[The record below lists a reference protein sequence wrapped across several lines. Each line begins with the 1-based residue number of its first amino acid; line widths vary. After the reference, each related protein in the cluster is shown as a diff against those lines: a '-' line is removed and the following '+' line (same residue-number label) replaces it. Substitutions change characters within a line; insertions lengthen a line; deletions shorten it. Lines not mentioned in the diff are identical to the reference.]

1 MKEYPTPW
9 QRKMMWAALTA
20 CFVVVLVVIV
30 AAVIWTGASIISFLQ
45 PILIPVAIAAI
56 LAYLLDPLVTKMSRG
71 TLTRTKAIALLFAIG
86 FFALGG
92 LAAWLVPTISVQ
104 SENFARQI
112 PSYTERAR
120 DYIVDLIY
128 RFDQTF
134 GLLGAGQTQSASKN
148 LTNFLIGPG
157 PSPSP
162 HRQTTASPTGSPQLT
177 APPAQVIAPT
187 QPKLSSAERQR
198 IQAYVEKQMPKLQEA
213 LPTLLGK
220 LWDILKTSIGGFLGA
235 TGFLLSLI
243 LVPVYLFFLLKEKPR
258 IKERWTDYLPLR
270 ASPLKN
276 EVADVIL
283 QINSYVVAYFRG
295 QLLVCLVDGILI
307 GTALT
312 AIGLNFAPLIGAMVV
327 VLTMIPYI
335 GIIICWVPAVLIA
348 AFQWGDWTHPI
359 IVTAIF
365 IVIQNLEGLFY
376 APRIV
381 GNYVGLHP
389 MTVIVSIFVWGL
401 IIGGVIGPLL
411 AVPLTATLKVLFG
424 RYVWGRQSSSGTHS
438 MFQRQLRR
446 GRLTVAIA
454 GLAIAFLIGFFFV
467 SYGSK
472 LYENWREG
480 RLLHQVSTLLQ
491 EGKLSKAAQMAQ
503 ELARRHPDSLAALS
517 VLADTAERQN
527 LEEAVAWRERIARL
541 LPKDPE
547 SQLNFASAAL
557 RFAKLDLAR
566 EALNRVSPRDRDSV
580 AFHVFASWL
589 ARAEGNFAEQ
599 EEQFAAAVTKE
610 PKNDLYQFN
619 LAALQI
625 RSKDATKS
633 KDARDTLERLITIAP
648 YRTGA
653 LRALLNDAVER
664 NDRTAADSFAQQ
676 LQMSPEVTFGDYL
689 LCLNFYR
696 KLDEKKFRQ
705 LLEKVKPF
713 SARNASDLALL
724 IEWMN
729 QKGLAGDVVKWVDKS
744 PPARLSSP
752 PAVAV
757 ADVYA
762 TVKNWS
768 RLKR

>member
-1 MKEYPTPW
+1 MKDYPTLW

-20 CFVVVLVVIV
+20 CFVVVLAVIV
-30 AAVIWTGASIISFLQ
+30 AAVIWAGASLISFLQ

-56 LAYLLDPLVTKMSRG
+56 LAYLLDPLVTKMSRRA
-71 TLTRTKAIALLFAIG
+71 LTRTKAIALLFAIG

-104 SENFARQI
+104 SANFARQI

-134 GLLGAGQTQSASKN
+134 GLVGAGHTESASKN

-162 HRQTTASPTGSPQLT
+162 QHTTASPTGSPQPNT
-177 APPAQVIAPT
+177 PSPQVIAPS

-258 IKERWTDYLPLR
+258 IEERWTDYLPLR

-276 EVADVIL
+276 EVADVIS

-312 AIGLNFAPLIGAMVV
+312 LFGLNFAAVIGAMVV

-335 GIIICWVPAVLIA
+335 GILICWVPAVLIA
-348 AFQWGDWTHPI
+348 AFQWGDWMHSI
-359 IVTAIF
+359 GVTLIF
-365 IVIQNLEGLFY
+365 IGIQNLEGFFY

-424 RYVWGRQSSSGTHS
+424 RYVWGRHLREQSLPIETALKSNEIEVSS
-438 MFQRQLRR
+438 R
-446 GRLTVAIA
+446 
-454 GLAIAFLIGFFFV
+454 
-467 SYGSK
+467 
-472 LYENWREG
+472 
-480 RLLHQVSTLLQ
+480 
-491 EGKLSKAAQMAQ
+491 
-503 ELARRHPDSLAALS
+503 
-517 VLADTAERQN
+517 
-527 LEEAVAWRERIARL
+527 
-541 LPKDPE
+541 
-547 SQLNFASAAL
+547 
-557 RFAKLDLAR
+557 
-566 EALNRVSPRDRDSV
+566 
-580 AFHVFASWL
+580 
-589 ARAEGNFAEQ
+589 
-599 EEQFAAAVTKE
+599 
-610 PKNDLYQFN
+610 
-619 LAALQI
+619 
-625 RSKDATKS
+625 
-633 KDARDTLERLITIAP
+633 
-648 YRTGA
+648 
-653 LRALLNDAVER
+653 
-664 NDRTAADSFAQQ
+664 
-676 LQMSPEVTFGDYL
+676 
-689 LCLNFYR
+689 
-696 KLDEKKFRQ
+696 
-705 LLEKVKPF
+705 
-713 SARNASDLALL
+713 
-724 IEWMN
+724 
-729 QKGLAGDVVKWVDKS
+729 
-744 PPARLSSP
+744 
-752 PAVAV
+752 
-757 ADVYA
+757 
-762 TVKNWS
+762 
-768 RLKR
+768 